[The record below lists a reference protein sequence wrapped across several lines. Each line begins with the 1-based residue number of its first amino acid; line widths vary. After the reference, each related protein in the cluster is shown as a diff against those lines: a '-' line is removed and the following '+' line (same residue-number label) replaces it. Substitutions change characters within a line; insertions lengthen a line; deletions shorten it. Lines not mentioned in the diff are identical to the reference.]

1 MEDRAYLLAEARRYF
16 RLAQAK
22 SDPVMAA
29 NLEAMAQ
36 CFMAR
41 AEAAEA
47 ESQKSVGAV
56 DAGDYSP
63 FVVGLNLKAGGSVL
77 DRIRH
82 RAGR

>member
-16 RLAQAK
+16 RLASAK
-22 SDPVMAA
+22 SDRVMAA

-36 CFMAR
+36 SFLAR

-47 ESQKSVGAV
+47 AESAKPAL
-56 DAGDYSP
+56 DTGDYSP
-63 FVVGLNLKAGGSVL
+63 YVVGLNLKTGGSIL
-77 DRIRH
+77 DRIRQ

>member
-16 RLAQAK
+16 RLARAK
-22 SDPVMAA
+22 SDRVMAA

-36 CFMAR
+36 SFLAR
-41 AEAAEA
+41 AEAADTEPA
-47 ESQKSVGAV
+47 NPAMESA
-56 DAGDYSP
+56 DYSP
-63 FVVGLNLKAGGSVL
+63 FVVGLNLKNGGSVL